1 MDLTQFNV
9 SVLKKFDRTLE
20 NNIEQ
25 LVNKAHQIEEDI
37 STVELKGMLC
47 EALGLNVL
55 DTYTN
60 QIADQG
66 EDIQITFAYILK
78 CLSLY
83 PLQNEIYQNWNK
95 HVALFDQAELMGF
108 SEQSIAELHRF
119 IQSIVVTGH
128 KHIYLSFEKMKQPTH
143 LIMLLLVHLDTII
156 TLDSKMEPL
165 CFNQLFKF
173 QFKNNKKRYSPS
185 NIFSEFLVYLV
196 TSISVKKPL
205 DEVPSISSLDS
216 YPINRLFEE
225 QYEIDENEDH
235 PNIKK
240 IRQLIKKM
248 RAEDRF
254 CYLTDIDLFFK
265 LPCDVSE
272 LFSDENY
279 EKVAESNAR
288 FLLSRT
294 INDDDFVVFNDM
306 NALWLIYYF
315 QFLVYEAQKIN
326 PPEVL
331 QELSST
337 REFMDLWKMFYV
349 PNGLKATFQWPAK
362 FNEVAKAT

>member
-1 MDLTQFNV
+1 GNNLEQV
-9 SVLKKFDRTLE
+9 VKK
-20 NNIEQ
+20 
-25 LVNKAHQIEEDI
+25 ASQIEEELSPI
-37 STVELKGMLC
+37 ELKSMLS
-47 EALGLNVL
+47 EGLGLNVL

-66 EDIQITFAYILK
+66 EDIKVTFAYILK

-83 PLQNEIYQNWNK
+83 PLKNELYSNWNK
-95 HVALFDQAELMGF
+95 HVELFDQAELTGF
-108 SEQSIAELHRF
+108 SEEYVVELHHYY
-119 IQSIVVTGH
+119 IQSIVTTGH
-128 KHIYLSFEKMKQPTH
+128 EHNYLSLEKMQQPIH
-143 LIMLLLVHLDTII
+143 LIMLLLIHLDTII

-173 QFKNNKKRYSPS
+173 RFKNKKKLYSPS
-185 NIFSEFLVYLV
+185 NSFSEFLVYLV
-196 TSISVKKPL
+196 TSLSLKKPL
-205 DEVPSISSLDS
+205 DKVPSISSLES
-216 YPINRLFEE
+216 YPLNTLFED
-225 QYEIDENEDH
+225 QDDIDEHEDH
-235 PNIKK
+235 PNIKQ

-265 LPCDVSE
+265 LASDVSN

-279 EKVAESNAR
+279 ERVAESNAR

-294 INDDDFVVFNDM
+294 INDEDSVAFNDM

-315 QFLVYEAQKIN
+315 QFLIYEGQKTN

-331 QELSST
+331 QGLSAT
-337 REFMDLWKMFYV
+337 REFIDLWKMFYV
-349 PNGLKATFQWPAK
+349 SNGKKATFQWPAK